1 MRDTSGSGVSG
12 PYRWRRTPRAAY
24 RGVVRDQLPPGLPPD
39 PFAGDPDD
47 PSAALDAIEPG
58 QPLDPAERLAVEEDL
73 ADLAV
78 YEALLAPRGVRG
90 LVVCCEDCHQDH
102 YHDWDMLRAN
112 LLQLLVDG
120 TVRPHEPA
128 FDPAPDAYVTWDYCR
143 GYADASM
150 NEALPVDPYGREP

>member
-1 MRDTSGSGVSG
+1 M
-12 PYRWRRTPRAAY
+12 
-24 RGVVRDQLPPGLPPD
+24 GVVRDQLPPGLPPD

-47 PSAALDAIEPG
+47 PSAALDALEPG
-58 QPLDPAERLAVEEDL
+58 QPLDPSERLAVEEDL

-128 FDPAPDAYVTWDYCR
+128 YDPAPEAYVTWDYCR

-150 NEALPVDPYGREP
+150 NEALPADPYGFDS

>member
-1 MRDTSGSGVSG
+1 
-12 PYRWRRTPRAAY
+12 
-24 RGVVRDQLPPGLPPD
+24 VRDQLPPGLPPD

-90 LVVCCEDCHQDH
+90 LVVCCEDCHQEH

-128 FDPAPDAYVTWDYCR
+128 FDPSPDAYVTWDYCR

-150 NEALPVDPYGREP
+150 NEAMPVDPYGLDS